1 MGNLYLLIMVYMN
14 TRLLQDGSNV
24 ESLDY
29 PVDLIIHTKAP
40 SKWKIIDMETGEE
53 YLGTSLGH
61 QKYSSILRNKV
72 VSGKIGS
79 WIKIKFKE
87 GINYE
92 WY

>member
-1 MGNLYLLIMVYMN
+1 MVCMIM
-14 TRLLQDGSNV
+14 RLLKDGSFV

-79 WIKIKFKE
+79 WIKIKFKG

-92 WY
+92 